1 MSLPARQQRAL
12 DRIEKTLMADDPRFG
27 SLFAIFTRLT
37 WHEAMPGIELVKSG
51 RWHSLRPFAAI
62 AIALIAVASV
72 LVLTLLAPRRP
83 ICLTSAAGPVRTRWH
98 IRGAV
103 PGLARCDPAAP
114 RHCTGGTGGAWRGWR
129 SVPEGVLDLRPRLLG
144 VALDLV
150 TTALGAQAPAAG
162 DPAG

>member
-12 DRIEKTLMADDPRFG
+12 DRIEKTLLADDPRFG

-72 LVLTLLAPRRP
+72 LTPRRP
-83 ICLTSAAGPVRTRWH
+83 ICLTSAAAGHSYSSGQTA
-98 IRGAV
+98 GCV
-103 PGLARCDPAAP
+103 PGVVVMQERQYI
-114 RHCTGGTGGAWRGWR
+114 H
-129 SVPEGVLDLRPRLLG
+129 
-144 VALDLV
+144 
-150 TTALGAQAPAAG
+150 
-162 DPAG
+162 